1 MKTHTH
7 TRLTALFQ
15 GTTQVCQYQ
24 IGKTILD
31 FTEARD
37 SEAVASAGGAY
48 SKRIPRTKCAPRI
61 SSGIYF

>member
-1 MKTHTH
+1 M
-7 TRLTALFQ
+7 ALFQ

-48 SKRIPRTKCAPRI
+48 SKRIPRTNCALWIKKCAPRI

>member
-15 GTTQVCQYQ
+15 GTTQECQYQ

-48 SKRIPRTKCAPRI
+48 SKRIPRTNCAL
-61 SSGIYF
+61 